1 MTIKYAYGYFEVIEY
16 DDGTKNEIG
25 TYDDLPELIPLT
37 DTSDI
42 EYDDMPELIPYDTSN
57 IEDDDEYA
65 DMPGLITPDDYTY
78 DYTYGYTYFY
88 NH

>member
-1 MTIKYAYGYFEVIEY
+1 MKIKYAYGYFEVIE
-16 DDGTKNEIG
+16 
-25 TYDDLPELIPLT
+25 YDDLPELIPLT

-42 EYDDMPELIPYDTSN
+42 EYDTSN